1 MLLYIS
7 EHNHACHSFFL
18 NFNYAILRFLFFKFS
33 LEIILVF
40 VSYVPFEN
48 NFSRYHLSGFNV
60 FVLPSLIVAASVII
74 SLNASNVEVAANQA
88 ASPSVG

>member
-1 MLLYIS
+1 M
-7 EHNHACHSFFL
+7 
-18 NFNYAILRFLFFKFS
+18 
-33 LEIILVF
+33 
-40 VSYVPFEN
+40 PFEN

>member
-1 MLLYIS
+1 MLLYIF
-7 EHNHACHSFFL
+7 EQNHACHDFYL
-18 NFNYAILRFLFFKFS
+18 HVNYVILRFQFFKFS
-33 LEIILVF
+33 LEIRRVC